1 MAYLWT
7 TPVVN
12 REDGTSLMKYTDMY
26 RITNDIGYLQEQV
39 YGSATIS
46 KTSWE
51 RDDIITK
58 SFWESMLSL
67 IGTLSFDTG
76 CAPRECNNNMTYD
89 NINEVEKWLLDIY
102 NAVSGVTMLPLT
114 DANNDALTDHN
125 LDDIEV
131 PVY

>member
-1 MAYLWT
+1 MAYSWT

-12 REDGTSLMKYTDMY
+12 REDGSERMATTDMN
-26 RITNDIGYLQEQV
+26 RITQNVGYLQEQV

-46 KTSWE
+46 KTSWYRNDFIE
-51 RDDIITK
+51 KT
-58 SFWESMLSL
+58 FWESMLAM
-67 IGTLSFDTG
+67 IGSLSFDTG
-76 CAPRECNNNMTYD
+76 CAPRECNNNMHYE

-114 DANNDALTDHN
+114 DANDDALTDHN